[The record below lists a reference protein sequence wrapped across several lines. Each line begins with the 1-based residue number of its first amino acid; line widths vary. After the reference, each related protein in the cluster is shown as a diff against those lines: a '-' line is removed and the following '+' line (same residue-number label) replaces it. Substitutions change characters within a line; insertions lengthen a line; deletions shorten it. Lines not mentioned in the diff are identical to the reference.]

1 MSKVR
6 LLDKHTAELIA
17 AGEVVERP
25 SSVVKEL
32 VENCIDAGASVITVE
47 IRHGGSSYIRV
58 TDNGEGIAP
67 DDVPTA
73 FLRHATSK
81 IRVGT
86 DLDSIATLGFRGE
99 ALASICAVSKIE
111 LITRTADSDVGV
123 HYVIEGSDEVVNEE
137 IGCAVGT
144 TIIVREMFFNTPA
157 RRKFLKS
164 DKTEGNAIAAVIDR
178 VALSHPEIS
187 FRFVREG
194 KEVLL
199 TPGDG
204 KLRSAIHAVYG
215 REFTSGLIPVKYS
228 YNNVSVEGFVSK
240 PVNSR
245 PNRAMQIFFI
255 NGRYVRSNTMQRALE
270 EACKGAV
277 MIGKYPACV
286 LGISL
291 DCSAVDVNVHPAKLE
306 VRFTEERP
314 IYEAVYFA
322 VKSSLAE
329 FDAPRDVELPPVRRV
344 NLSPNMHEYSG
355 VQIDLNQSVRSEAI
369 RSRTEQ
375 VLQNQGHHR
384 PVQPSAAADAPL
396 RVSDPGVSVP
406 LRNAGFVP
414 PPTYEDAVR
423 AAEPEIH
430 GTLPPEA
437 PSQAREEG
445 ADEMLSDALANN
457 GIPENSFAEKMEP
470 VEVDQQT
477 KAEKTEIIENTE
489 PADSFILPAYRIVGE
504 IFNTY
509 ILIESGGEL
518 ILIDKHAAHERLIY
532 ERLLRQRDNP
542 DSQLLLTPL
551 PITLD
556 KNQYDAVT
564 GSIELLADAGFEVE
578 DFGMGTVLLRSVPT
592 ILSGDDAEGA
602 FLEIAGQLRAGQT
615 SVTTEKIDWIYH
627 TIACKSAVKG
637 GDKNLPG
644 ELAEL
649 VLTLINNPDVR
660 YCPHGRP
667 IFVSLKQREIEKYF
681 GRIQA

>member
-1 MSKVR
+1 M
-6 LLDKHTAELIA
+6 
-17 AGEVVERP
+17 
-25 SSVVKEL
+25 
-32 VENCIDAGASVITVE
+32 
-47 IRHGGSSYIRV
+47 
-58 TDNGEGIAP
+58 
-67 DDVPTA
+67 
-73 FLRHATSK
+73 
-81 IRVGT
+81 
-86 DLDSIATLGFRGE
+86 
-99 ALASICAVSKIE
+99 
-111 LITRTADSDVGV
+111 
-123 HYVIEGSDEVVNEE
+123 
-137 IGCAVGT
+137 
-144 TIIVREMFFNTPA
+144 
-157 RRKFLKS
+157 
-164 DKTEGNAIAAVIDR
+164 
-178 VALSHPEIS
+178 
-187 FRFVREG
+187 
-194 KEVLL
+194 
-199 TPGDG
+199 
-204 KLRSAIHAVYG
+204 
-215 REFTSGLIPVKYS
+215 
-228 YNNVSVEGFVSK
+228 
-240 PVNSR
+240 
-245 PNRAMQIFFI
+245 
-255 NGRYVRSNTMQRALE
+255 
-270 EACKGAV
+270 
-277 MIGKYPACV
+277 
-286 LGISL
+286 
-291 DCSAVDVNVHPAKLE
+291 
-306 VRFTEERP
+306 
-314 IYEAVYFA
+314 
-322 VKSSLAE
+322 
-329 FDAPRDVELPPVRRV
+329 
-344 NLSPNMHEYSG
+344 
-355 VQIDLNQSVRSEAI
+355 
-369 RSRTEQ
+369 
-375 VLQNQGHHR
+375 
-384 PVQPSAAADAPL
+384 
-396 RVSDPGVSVP
+396 
-406 LRNAGFVP
+406 
-414 PPTYEDAVR
+414 R

-477 KAEKTEIIENTE
+477 KADNTETIENTE